1 MKKFLLFL
9 LLALPFAAFAQ
20 RDNRTEDDRREDRL
34 AQELNL
40 TNDQQ
45 KRWLQVHREY
55 KVQIA
60 AVKADETLTPIEQKS
75 RLRRLHDQRRAAQ
88 REILTPEQNQR
99 YETFKQERKQ
109 AKKAGKKP
117 GKKLRGEQMQPK
129 KAGVPKKSLP
139 PTQGQ

>member
-109 AKKAGKKP
+109 AKKAGKK
-117 GKKLRGEQMQPK
+117 LRGEQMQPK